1 MTEPS
6 QLKIDYA
13 ALSEENLRRYGTD
26 VGEWAPELLANLY
39 HERTHFVFE
48 LLQNAEDA
56 IRKRASTGSRS
67 VRFELSRDGLKV
79 SHKGKPF
86 DEADVRGIC
95 GINKSTKKDELTAIG
110 RFGIGFK
117 SVYAVTDRP
126 EIRSAGQHFAIKD
139 YVHPVE
145 LEPSEQPDGETSFWF
160 PFRSEDSSAFG
171 EISEGL
177 EKLDAKTLL
186 FLRHVEEVDWSIED
200 GASGTY
206 CRESVELQPG
216 LRRVTLLGTT
226 TAEDLSEEQWLV
238 FARPVESEGVEVG
251 AVEIAYSVDLSSKSG
266 ELNLKSVSDSR
277 LAAFFPTSVQTN
289 LGVVLQAPYR
299 TTPARDNV
307 PPKAAWN
314 QHLIEETASLLV
326 ESLGV
331 LRDMDALS
339 VDVLTGMPIDEADF
353 PEGSMFRPLYD
364 AVAEAFRT
372 QELLPK
378 NDKGWMSASHAALA
392 RGQELCELLDS
403 AQLTALFASDVSLEW
418 LSDAITIDRTP
429 VLRTYLMGEHRIRE
443 IQPQTFVSRVTKD
456 FLEAQT
462 DEWVARLYEFLA
474 GQSYLWKTASNL
486 RIPWVRLEDGSHVA
500 SHSGELPNAYLPSKA
515 TSGFATVRPAVCQ
528 SEEALGFL
536 KGTLKLTEPDP
547 VDDVIV
553 NIMPLYE
560 EGMEHDNLDLYREHL
575 RAIESAY
582 ENRNTRDKLVTVLK
596 SKHWIPSID
605 NEGNKD
611 WLTPFH
617 CYLPTER
624 LKQLF
629 EGVPDIDFVDDSV
642 AGLQGESMRNIL
654 IACGSER
661 YLDTVS
667 PKFGLTPDE
676 RYNLRQRYGD
686 TGCSGSES
694 EDDRTLHGLDGILKR
709 IAELPFDE
717 ACARSQLLWDALA
730 DVVQDKRQGVVTAT
744 YSWFYRSARS
754 MNLDAAFIRTLK
766 KSAWIPTPEGKL
778 ATPDEVVFE
787 HIEPAWSPNAVLQAA
802 LNFRPSELEQFAK
815 AAGFDLGILSIL
827 KKSGITSEA
836 DLKQRLGLSDD
847 ESPTDDEQEDDSDQ
861 KDEES
866 NDENG
871 TNEEESGGGGDSG
884 SDEGEGEDAG
894 TGGGGGRSNS
904 GGSRSGGTG
913 SSSGTGGSSSSTNKN
928 SHAGRTEFF
937 SYLKTHPVEV
947 EDDEF
952 SDSETHE
959 QRMKVE
965 AVAID
970 HILMLESD
978 LRRTPAGN
986 KGFDLFGTDGDG
998 HTNRWIEVKAMVGT
1012 LANHPVGMSKAQF
1025 ELALEKGFR
1034 YWLYIVENA
1043 TSEEPRILKIQDP
1056 AGNARTFTFDAGWSE
1071 IAMVS
1076 QVNVETGE
1084 VLEGKPS

>member
-1 MTEPS
+1 MT
-6 QLKIDYA
+6 LIDYE
-13 ALSEENLRRYGTD
+13 ALSKENLIRYGTD
-26 VGEWAPELLANLY
+26 IKDTLEHIIGLY
-39 HERTHFVFE
+39 SERTHLVFE

-56 IRKRASTGSRS
+56 IRKRGEDGLGC
-67 VRFELSRDGLKV
+67 VRFELCRDGLRV
-79 SHKGKPF
+79 FHQGKPF
-86 DEADVRGIC
+86 DEDDVRGIC

-117 SVYAVTDRP
+117 SVYAITDQP
-126 EIRSAGQHFAIKD
+126 EIRSAGQDFVIRD
-139 YVHPVE
+139 YVQPHR
-145 LEPSEQPDGETSFWF
+145 LEPQSQPLGETSFWF
-160 PFRSEDSSAFG
+160 PFRPEDSSAFG

-186 FLRHVEEVDWSIED
+186 FLRHVEEVDWNIED

-216 LRRVTLLGTT
+216 LRRVTLIGTSNT
-226 TAEDLSEEQWLV
+226 GGELTEEQWLV
-238 FARPVESEGVEVG
+238 FSRPVESDGKEVG
-251 AVEIAYSVDLSSKSG
+251 AVEIAYSVDLSSPPG
-266 ELNLKSVSDSR
+266 ELKLKPVPDSR

-331 LRDMDALS
+331 LRNLGALS
-339 VDVLTGMPIDEADF
+339 VDVLTGLPIDEDDF

-364 AVAEAFRT
+364 SFAEAFRT

-392 RGQELCELLDS
+392 RGQELCDLLDS
-403 AQLTALFASDVSLEW
+403 VQLTALFASDVSLEW

-443 IQPQTFVSRVTKD
+443 IQPQTFVSRVTKG

-500 SHSGELPNAYLPSKA
+500 SHSGELPNAFLPSKA

-536 KGTLKLTEPDP
+536 KGTLKLTQPDP

-582 ENRNTRDKLVTVLK
+582 EIRNTRDKLVTVLK

-661 YLDTVS
+661 YLDTVPPRGKLS
-667 PKFGLTPDE
+667 SDE
-676 RYNLRQRYGD
+676 RYHLRQRYGD

-709 IAELPFDE
+709 IAELRFDE

-744 YSWFYRSARS
+744 YSWFYYSTRS
-754 MNLDAAFIRTLK
+754 MSLDAAFIRTLK

-787 HIEPAWSPNAVLQAA
+787 HIEPPWEPDAVLQSA
-802 LNFRPSELEQFAK
+802 LKFRPSALAQLAEATGLNL
-815 AAGFDLGILSIL
+815 DVLSRI
-827 KKSGITSEA
+827 KKSGLSDEEV
-836 DLKQRLGLSDD
+836 LQRLGLVIGGEDD
-847 ESPTDDEQEDDSDQ
+847 EEGDSNNQDDNSNRGDEGGDAGDSGASAGSGDQ
-861 KDEES
+861 GE
-866 NDENG
+866 G
-871 TNEEESGGGGDSG
+871 AGAGGGGS
-884 SDEGEGEDAG
+884 
-894 TGGGGGRSNS
+894 SNA

-913 SSSGTGGSSSSTNKN
+913 SSSGAGGSSSSTSKN
-928 SHAGRTEFF
+928 SHAGRREFF

-952 SDSETHE
+952 SDSETHVE
-959 QRMKVE
+959 RMGVE
-965 AVAID
+965 KIAID
-970 HILMLESD
+970 HILTLEPD
-978 LRRTPAGN
+978 LKRTTAGN
-986 KGFDLFGTDGDG
+986 KGYDLFGTDADG

-1025 ELALEKGFR
+1025 EMAMEKGYR

-1056 AGNARTFTFDAGWSE
+1056 AGNARTFTFDEGWRE

-1084 VLEGKPS
+1084 VKV

>member
-1 MTEPS
+1 M
-6 QLKIDYA
+6 QIDYA
-13 ALSEENLRRYGTD
+13 ALSEENLKRYGTD

-67 VRFELSRDGLKV
+67 VQFELSREGLRV

-145 LEPSEQPDGETSFWF
+145 LEPCEQQNGETSFWF
-160 PFRSEDSSAFG
+160 PFRAGDSSAFE
-171 EISEGL
+171 EIGEGL

-186 FLRHVEEVDWSIED
+186 FLRHVEEVDWRIED
-200 GASGTY
+200 GARGTY
-206 CRESVELQPG
+206 CRESVEIQPG
-216 LRRVTLLGTT
+216 LRQVTLIGTSNT
-226 TAEDLSEEQWLV
+226 DENLSEEQWLV
-238 FARPVESEGVEVG
+238 FARPVESEGKEVG
-251 AVEIAYSVDLSSKSG
+251 AVEIAYSVDLASSPG
-266 ELNLKSVSDSR
+266 ELKLKSVPDSR

-314 QHLIEETASLLV
+314 QYLIGETASLLV
-326 ESLGV
+326 ESLGA

-339 VDVLTGMPIDEADF
+339 VDVLTGMPIDEDDF

-364 AVAEAFRT
+364 AVAEAFKT

-378 NDKGWMSASHAALA
+378 NDKGWMPAPHAALA
-392 RGQELCELLDS
+392 RGQELCELLAS
-403 AQLTALFASDVSLEW
+403 AQLTALFASDFPLEW

-462 DEWVARLYEFLA
+462 DEWVAKLYEFLA
-474 GQSYLWKTASNL
+474 GQSFLWKTASNL
-486 RIPWVRLEDGSHVA
+486 RIPWVRLEDKSHVT

-515 TSGFATVRPAVCQ
+515 TSGFATVRSEVCQ

-560 EGMEHDNLDLYREHL
+560 EGMEHENLDIYREHL

-582 ENRNTRDKLVTVLK
+582 ENRNTRDKLVAVLK

-624 LKQLF
+624 LKQIF

-642 AGLQGESMRNIL
+642 AGLQGETMRNIL

-661 YLDTVS
+661 YLDTVA
-667 PKFGLTPDE
+667 PKVGLSSDE

-709 IAELPFDE
+709 IAELPFEE
-717 ACARSQLLWDALA
+717 ACARSQVLWDALA

-744 YSWFYRSARS
+744 YSWFYYSTRN
-754 MNLDAAFIRTLK
+754 MTLDAAFIRTLK
-766 KSAWIPTPEGKL
+766 KTAWIPTPEGKL
-778 ATPDEVVFE
+778 TTPDDVVFE
-787 HIEPAWSPNAVLQAA
+787 RIEPVWSPNAVLQAA

-836 DLKQRLGLSDD
+836 DLKQRLGLNDD
-847 ESPTDDEQEDDSDQ
+847 ESPGNDEQDDDAEKNDEEHQDDDAKNNENDSDADDS
-861 KDEES
+861 EGS
-866 NDENG
+866 
-871 TNEEESGGGGDSG
+871 SGKH
-884 SDEGEGEDAG
+884 GEGAG
-894 TGGGGGRSNS
+894 SGGGGGRSSS
-904 GGSRSGGTG
+904 GSSSSGGTG
-913 SSSGTGGSSSSTNKN
+913 SSSGSGGSSSSTSKN

-970 HILMLESD
+970 HILTLESD
-978 LRRTPAGN
+978 LQRTPAGN
-986 KGFDLFGTDGDG
+986 KVYDLFGTDEDG
-998 HTNRWIEVKAMVGT
+998 HTNRWIEVKAMVNT

-1025 ELALEKGFR
+1025 EMAMEKGFR

-1056 AGNARTFTFDAGWSE
+1056 AGNARTFAFDEGWRE

-1084 VLEGKPS
+1084 VMEGRPS

>member
-1 MTEPS
+1 M
-6 QLKIDYA
+6 KIDYA

-67 VRFELSRDGLKV
+67 VRFDLSREGLRV

-126 EIRSAGQHFAIKD
+126 EIRSSGQQFAIKD
-139 YVHPVE
+139 YVHPIE
-145 LEPSEQPDGETSFWF
+145 LESCDQPDGETSFWF
-160 PFRSEDSSAFG
+160 PFRPEDSSAFG
-171 EISEGL
+171 EISVGL
-177 EKLDAKTLL
+177 ESLDAKTLL
-186 FLRHVEEVDWSIED
+186 FLRHVEEVDWRIEG

-206 CRESVELQPG
+206 CRESVVLQPG
-216 LRRVTLLGTT
+216 LRRVTLIGTSNDG
-226 TAEDLSEEQWLV
+226 ADLSEEQWLV
-238 FARPVESEGVEVG
+238 FSRPVESEGKEVG
-251 AVEIAYSVDLSSKSG
+251 AVEIAYAVDLSSPPG
-266 ELNLKSVSDSR
+266 ELKLKPVSDSR
-277 LAAFFPTSVQTN
+277 LAAFFPTSVQTD

-314 QHLIEETASLLV
+314 QHLVKETASLLV
-326 ESLGV
+326 ESLCV

-339 VDVLTGMPIDEADF
+339 VEVLCGMPIDEDDF
-353 PEGSMFRPLYD
+353 QEGSMFRPLYD
-364 AVAEAFRT
+364 EVAEAFRT
-372 QELLPK
+372 QELLPQ
-378 NDKGWMSASHAALA
+378 NGRGWMSSSRAALA
-392 RGQELCELLDS
+392 RGQELCDLLDS
-403 AQLTALFASDVSLEW
+403 AQLSALFASDEPLQW

-429 VLRTYLMGEHRIRE
+429 KLRTYLMGEHSIRE
-443 IQPQTFVSRVTKD
+443 IQPQTFVSRVTKE
-456 FLEAQT
+456 FLAAQK
-462 DEWVARLYEFLA
+462 DEWVAKLYEFLA
-474 GQSYLWKTASNL
+474 GQSYLWKTASYL

-515 TSGFATVRPAVCQ
+515 TSGFATVRPTVCQ
-528 SEEALGFL
+528 SEDALGFL

-582 ENRNTRDKLVTVLK
+582 ENLNTRDKLVTVLK

-611 WLTPFH
+611 WLTPCD

-629 EGVPDIDFVDDSV
+629 EGVPDVNFVDDSV
-642 AGLQGESMRNIL
+642 AGLQGETMRNIL

-661 YLDTVS
+661 YLDTV
-667 PKFGLTPDE
+667 PPTVGLSPDE
-676 RYNLRQRYGD
+676 RLKLRQSYGD
-686 TGCSGSES
+686 PGCTGGET
-694 EDDRTLHGLDGILKR
+694 EDDRTLHGLDGILTR
-709 IAELPFDE
+709 ITELPLDE
-717 ACARSQLLWDALA
+717 AGVRSQLLWDALA

-744 YSWFYRSARS
+744 YSWDYYKTRS
-754 MNLDAAFIRTLK
+754 MPFDAAFIRTLK
-766 KSAWIPTPEGKL
+766 TSAWIPISGGKL
-778 ATPDEVVFE
+778 VTPDEAVFE
-787 HIEPAWSPNAVLQAA
+787 QIEPAWTPNAVLQAA
-802 LNFRPSELEQFAK
+802 LKFRPSALAQLAEAT
-815 AAGFDLGILSIL
+815 GFSLDFLRKV
-827 KKSGITSEA
+827 KKSGLSDEEV
-836 DLKQRLGLSDD
+836 LRRLGLV
-847 ESPTDDEQEDDSDQ
+847 T
-861 KDEES
+861 
-866 NDENG
+866 G
-871 TNEEESGGGGDSG
+871 A
-884 SDEGEGEDAG
+884 DEGENEVDESDDQGYDSNQSDNGNGDDADGGEEG
-894 TGGGGGRSNS
+894 SEGGGGGRSSSHGFSS
-904 GGSRSGGTG
+904 GGSSSSCSSGG
-913 SSSGTGGSSSSTNKN
+913 GGSSSSTSKN

-937 SYLKTHPVEV
+937 SYLRTHPVEV
-947 EDDEF
+947 EGDEF

-970 HILMLESD
+970 HILTLESD
-978 LRRTPAGN
+978 LQRTPPGN
-986 KGFDLFGTDGDG
+986 KGYDLFGTDEDG

-1025 ELALEKGFR
+1025 EMALEKGYR

-1084 VLEGKPS
+1084 VKV

>member
-1 MTEPS
+1 MMT
-6 QLKIDYA
+6 IDYK

-67 VRFELSRDGLKV
+67 VRFELNRVGLRV
-79 SHKGKPF
+79 AHQGKPF

-145 LEPSEQPDGETSFWF
+145 LEPCEQQSGETSFWF
-160 PFRSEDSSAFG
+160 PFRAGDSSAFE

-186 FLRHVEEVDWSIED
+186 FLRHVEEVDWRIQD
-200 GASGTY
+200 GASGSY
-206 CRESVELQPG
+206 CRESVELKPG
-216 LRRVTLLGTT
+216 LRRVTLIGTSNT
-226 TAEDLSEEQWLV
+226 GGELSEEQWLV
-238 FARPVESEGVEVG
+238 FSRPVESEGVEVG
-251 AVEIAYSVDLSSKSG
+251 AVEIAYSVDLASG
-266 ELNLKSVSDSR
+266 ELKLKPLADSR

-307 PPKAAWN
+307 PPKATWN

-339 VDVLTGMPIDEADF
+339 VDVLTGMPIDEDDF
-353 PEGSMFRPLYD
+353 PEGSTFRQLYD
-364 AVAEAFRT
+364 AVAEAFKA
-372 QELLPK
+372 QELLPR
-378 NDKGWMSASHAALA
+378 NDKGWMSAPHAALA

-403 AQLTALFASDVSLEW
+403 AQLTALFASDVLLEW

-443 IQPQTFVSRVTKD
+443 IQPQTFVSRVTKE

-462 DEWVARLYEFLA
+462 DEWVSKLYEFLA

-486 RIPWVRLEDGSHVA
+486 RIPWVRLEDGTHVA

-515 TSGFATVRPAVCQ
+515 SSGFATVRPAVCQ

-560 EGMEHDNLDLYREHL
+560 EGMEHENLDIYREHL

-582 ENRNTRDKLVTVLK
+582 ENRNTRDKLVAVLR

-642 AGLQGESMRNIL
+642 AGLQGETMRNIL

-661 YLDTVS
+661 YLNTVA
-667 PKFGLTPDE
+667 PKVGLSSDE

-686 TGCSGSES
+686 TGCSGNES

-709 IAELPFDE
+709 IAELPFEE

-744 YSWFYRSARS
+744 YSWFYYSTRS
-754 MNLDAAFIRTLK
+754 MTLDAAFIRLLK
-766 KSAWIPTPEGKL
+766 KTAWIPTPKGKL

-802 LNFRPSELEQFAK
+802 LNFRPSELEQFAR

-847 ESPTDDEQEDDSDQ
+847 ESSLDDEQEDDSDQ
-861 KDEES
+861 KDEEQ
-866 NDENG
+866 NGENG
-871 TNEEESGGGGDSG
+871 SNEEESGVGANGGNE
-884 SDEGEGEDAG
+884 EGEGEDAG
-894 TGGGGGRSNS
+894 MGGGRSTFGS
-904 GGSRSGGTG
+904 SRSNTS
-913 SSSGTGGSSSSTNKN
+913 SSSGAGGSSFLDQQELPRRSSRVLQL
-928 SHAGRTEFF
+928 SEDPSRRGRGRR
-937 SYLKTHPVEV
+937 V
-947 EDDEF
+947 
-952 SDSETHE
+952 
-959 QRMKVE
+959 
-965 AVAID
+965 
-970 HILMLESD
+970 
-978 LRRTPAGN
+978 LR
-986 KGFDLFGTDGDG
+986 F
-998 HTNRWIEVKAMVGT
+998 
-1012 LANHPVGMSKAQF
+1012 
-1025 ELALEKGFR
+1025 
-1034 YWLYIVENA
+1034 
-1043 TSEEPRILKIQDP
+1043 
-1056 AGNARTFTFDAGWSE
+1056 
-1071 IAMVS
+1071 
-1076 QVNVETGE
+1076 
-1084 VLEGKPS
+1084 

>member
-1 MTEPS
+1 M
-6 QLKIDYA
+6 QIDYA
-13 ALSEENLRRYGTD
+13 ALSEENLKRYGTD

-67 VRFELSRDGLKV
+67 VRFELSREGLRV

-126 EIRSAGQHFAIKD
+126 EIRSAGQHFAIED

-145 LEPSEQPDGETSFWF
+145 LQPCEQQDGETSFWF
-160 PFRSEDSSAFG
+160 PFRPEDSPAFG

-206 CRESVELQPG
+206 CRESVELKPG
-216 LRRVTLLGTT
+216 LRRVTLIGTSNT
-226 TAEDLSEEQWLV
+226 GGELAEEQWLV
-238 FARPVESEGVEVG
+238 FSRPVESDGVEVG
-251 AVEIAYSVDLSSKSG
+251 AVEIAYSVDLASPPG
-266 ELNLKSVSDSR
+266 ELKLKPVADSR

-307 PPKAAWN
+307 PPKATWN

-339 VDVLTGMPIDEADF
+339 VDVLSGMPIDEDDF

-364 AVAEAFRT
+364 AFAEALE
-372 QELLPK
+372 QIPLLPTS
-378 NDKGWMSASHAALA
+378 GGSFA
-392 RGQELCELLDS
+392 RVGEVKLTRRELIELVS
-403 AQLTALFASDVSLEW
+403 PEQLQALFESDTELEW
-418 LSDAITIDRTP
+418 LDPNLTLERMSAVSDYLRNEHGITELTP
-429 VLRTYLMGEHRIRE
+429 QG
-443 IQPQTFVSRVTKD
+443 FVTRVTPQ
-456 FLEAQT
+456 FLTAQP
-462 DEWVARLYEFLA
+462 DSWIEHLYEYL
-474 GQSYLWKTASNL
+474 GGLPYLWKVAANL
-486 RIPWVRLEDGSHVA
+486 NKPWARLEDGSHVA
-500 SHSGELPNAYLPSKA
+500 ARSGERHNAYLPSA
-515 TSGFATVRPAVCQ
+515 STSGFPTVRSTVCA
-528 SEEALGFL
+528 SEDAFAFL
-536 KGTLKLTEPDP
+536 QNSLKLTKPDP
-547 VDDVIV
+547 VDGVIV
-553 NIMPLYE
+553 NILPLYGD
-560 EGMEHDNLDLYREHL
+560 GMEHDDLELYREHL
-575 RAIESAY
+575 QAIQSAF
-582 ENRNTRDKLVTVLK
+582 ENRNTRERLTNELRTAY
-596 SKHWIPSID
+596 WIPSVD
-605 NEGNKD
+605 DTGVRK
-611 WLTPFH
+611 WVVPTQ

-624 LKQLF
+624 LKTLF
-629 EGVPDIDFVDDSV
+629 EGVSGVRFIDESV
-642 AGLQGESMRNIL
+642 TGLQGEDMREVL
-654 IACGSER
+654 LASGVSRTLKTVTTDAKPDESER
-661 YLDTVS
+661 A
-667 PKFGLTPDE
+667 E
-676 RYNLRQRYGD
+676 LRQMAGYATS
-686 TGCSGSES
+686 TGGES
-694 EDDRTLHGLDGILKR
+694 HDNRTIGRLNALLKR
-709 IAELPFDE
+709 IAELPFE
-717 ACARSQLLWDALA
+717 QAVVRCQILWDALGDLVEYRREA
-730 DVVQDKRQGVVTAT
+730 VLRAT
-744 YSWFYRSARS
+744 YHWFYGTGRSTKY
-754 MNLDAAFIRTLK
+754 DAEFVRILK
-766 KSAWIPTPEGKL
+766 ASEWIPTPEGKL
-778 ATPDEVVFE
+778 SSPDEVVFE
-787 HIEPAWSPNAVLQAA
+787 HIEPPWEPNAVLQSA
-802 LNFRPSELEQFAK
+802 LKFRPSALAQLAEATGLNL
-815 AAGFDLGILSIL
+815 DVLSRI
-827 KKSGITSEA
+827 KKSGLSDEEV
-836 DLKQRLGLSDD
+836 LQRLGLVIGV
-847 ESPTDDEQEDDSDQ
+847 
-861 KDEES
+861 EE
-866 NDENG
+866 DEN
-871 TNEEESGGGGDSG
+871 EEGDNNNQGDEGGDAGDSG
-884 SDEGEGEDAG
+884 ASAGSGSNQGEGTGA
-894 TGGGGGRSNS
+894 GGGGGSSNV
-904 GGSRSGGTG
+904 GGSRSIGSG
-913 SSSGTGGSSSSTNKN
+913 SSSGAGGSSSSTSKN
-928 SHAGRTEFF
+928 SHAGRREFF

-970 HILMLESD
+970 HILTLESD
-978 LRRTPAGN
+978 LQRTPAGN
-986 KGFDLFGTDGDG
+986 KGYDLFGTDDDG

-1025 ELALEKGFR
+1025 EMALEKGYR

-1056 AGNARTFTFDAGWSE
+1056 AGNARTFTFDEGWRE

-1084 VLEGKPS
+1084 VKA

>member
-1 MTEPS
+1 M
-6 QLKIDYA
+6 QIDYA
-13 ALSEENLRRYGTD
+13 ALSEENLKRYGTD

-67 VRFELSRDGLKV
+67 VRFELSREGLKV

-160 PFRSEDSSAFG
+160 PFRPEDSSAFG

-186 FLRHVEEVDWSIED
+186 FLRHVEEVDWLIEG

-216 LRRVTLLGTT
+216 LRRVTLIGTSNT
-226 TAEDLSEEQWLV
+226 GGDLSEEQWLV
-238 FARPVESEGVEVG
+238 FSRTVESEGVEVG
-251 AVEIAYSVDLSSKSG
+251 AVEIAYSVDLSSESG
-266 ELNLKSVSDSR
+266 ELKLKSVSDSR

-314 QHLIEETASLLV
+314 QHLIEESASLLV

-331 LRDMDALS
+331 LRDLGALS
-339 VDVLTGMPIDEADF
+339 VDVLTGMPIDEDDF

-378 NDKGWMSASHAALA
+378 NAKGWMSASHAALA

-418 LSDAITIDRTP
+418 LSDGITIDRTP
-429 VLRTYLMGEHRIRE
+429 ELRTYLMGEHRIRE

-462 DEWVARLYEFLA
+462 DEWVAKLYEFLA
-474 GQSYLWKTASNL
+474 GQSFLWKTASNL
-486 RIPWVRLEDGSHVA
+486 RIPWVRLEDGTHVA
-500 SHSGELPNAYLPSKA
+500 SHTGELPNAYLPSKA
-515 TSGFATVRPAVCQ
+515 ASGFATVRTTVCQ

-582 ENRNTRDKLVTVLK
+582 ENRNTRDKLVVVLK
-596 SKHWIPSID
+596 AKHWIPSID
-605 NEGNKD
+605 NEGNKG
-611 WLTPFH
+611 WLTPYD
-617 CYLPTER
+617 CYLPTEK
-624 LKQLF
+624 LTQLF
-629 EGVPDIDFVDDSV
+629 EGVPGVNFIDDSIP
-642 AGLQGESMRNIL
+642 GLQGESMRNIL
-654 IACGSER
+654 IACGAAR
-661 YLDTVS
+661 YLDTVD
-667 PKFGLTPDE
+667 PKTPLTSDE
-676 RYNLRQRYGD
+676 RFELRRKWGD
-686 TGCSGSES
+686 TDFTRDEGV
-694 EDDRTLHGLDGILKR
+694 DDETLHGLDGILKR
-709 IAELPFDE
+709 IAELPFEE
-717 ACARSQLLWDALA
+717 ASARCHMLWDALA
-730 DVVQDKRQGVVTAT
+730 DVVQDKREGVVKAT
-744 YSWFYRSARS
+744 YSWFYYSTRS
-754 MNLDAAFIRTLK
+754 MSLDAAFIRTLK
-766 KSAWIPTPEGKL
+766 KSAWIPTPEGRL
-778 ATPDEVVFE
+778 TTPDEVVFE
-787 HIEPAWSPNAVLQAA
+787 HIEPTWSPNAVLQAA

-847 ESPTDDEQEDDSDQ
+847 ESPLDDEQEDDSDQ
-861 KDEES
+861 KDEEH
-866 NDENG
+866 NDEG
-871 TNEEESGGGGDSG
+871 DTKEGETGVGEGGSSDQ
-884 SDEGEGEDAG
+884 DEGEGAG
-894 TGGGGGRSNS
+894 TGGGGGRSSS

-913 SSSGTGGSSSSTNKN
+913 SSSGAGGSSSSTSKN
-928 SHAGRTEFF
+928 AHAGRREFF

-959 QRMKVE
+959 QRMRVE

-970 HILMLESD
+970 HILTLESD
-978 LRRTPAGN
+978 LQRTPAGN
-986 KGFDLFGTDGDG
+986 KGYDLFGTDEDG
-998 HTNRWIEVKAMVGT
+998 HMNRWIEVKAMVGT

-1025 ELALEKGFR
+1025 EMAIEKGFR

-1056 AGNARTFTFDAGWSE
+1056 AGNARTFTFDEGWRE

-1084 VLEGKPS
+1084 VKV

>member
-1 MTEPS
+1 MR
-6 QLKIDYA
+6 IDYA
-13 ALSEENLRRYGTD
+13 ALSAENLKRYGTD

-56 IRKRASTGSRS
+56 LRKRGGAGSRS
-67 VRFELSRDGLKV
+67 VRFELCRDRLKV

-117 SVYAVTDRP
+117 SVYAVTDQP
-126 EIRSAGQHFAIKD
+126 EIRSAGQHFGIKD

-145 LEPSEQPDGETSFWF
+145 LPPCEEQEGETSFWF
-160 PFRSEDSSAFG
+160 PFRTEDDSVFE
-171 EISEGL
+171 EIGEGL

-186 FLRHVEEVDWSIED
+186 FLRHVEEVDWRIEG

-216 LRRVTLLGTT
+216 LRQVTLIGTSNT
-226 TAEDLSEEQWLV
+226 NEDLSEEQWLV
-238 FARPVESEGVEVG
+238 FSRPVESDGTEVG
-251 AVEIAYSVDLSSKSG
+251 AVEIAYSVDLSAPSG
-266 ELNLKSVSDSR
+266 ELKLKTVPDSR

-307 PPKAAWN
+307 PPKATWN
-314 QHLIEETASLLV
+314 QHLVKETASLLV

-331 LRDMDALS
+331 LRDTDALS
-339 VDVLTGMPIDEADF
+339 VDVLCGMPIDEDDF

-364 AVAEAFRT
+364 AVAEALRT

-378 NDKGWMSASHAALA
+378 NDKGWMTSSHAALA

-403 AQLTALFASDVSLEW
+403 AQLTALFGSDEPLEW
-418 LSDAITIDRTP
+418 LSDGITIDRTSE
-429 VLRTYLMGEHRIRE
+429 LRTYLMVGHGIRE

-462 DEWVARLYEFLA
+462 DEWVSKLYEFLA

-486 RIPWVRLEDGSHVA
+486 RIPWVRLEDKSHVSA
-500 SHSGELPNAYLPSKA
+500 YCGELPNAFLPSKA
-515 TSGFATVRPAVCQ
+515 TSGFPTVRSTVCQ
-528 SEEALGFL
+528 SEEALAFL

-553 NIMPLYE
+553 NILPLYE

-575 RAIESAY
+575 RAIETAY
-582 ENRNTRDKLVTVLK
+582 ENRNTREKLVVALK
-596 SKHWIPSID
+596 AKHWIPSID

-611 WLTPFH
+611 WLTPFQ
-617 CYLPTER
+617 CYLSTER

-629 EGVPDIDFVDDSV
+629 EGVPGIDFVDDSV
-642 AGLQGESMRNIL
+642 AGLQGEAMRNIL

-661 YLDTVS
+661 YLDTVP
-667 PKFGLTPDE
+667 PKEKLSSDE

-686 TGCSGSES
+686 TGCSGSET
-694 EDDRTLHGLDGILKR
+694 EDDRTLHGLSGILKR
-709 IAELPFDE
+709 IAELQFEE
-717 ACARSQLLWDALA
+717 ASARCQMLWESLG
-730 DVVQDKRQGVVTAT
+730 DVVQDKREGVVRAT
-744 YSWFYRSARS
+744 YSWFYYSTRSV
-754 MNLDAAFIRTLK
+754 NLDAAFIRTLK
-766 KSAWIPTPEGKL
+766 QSAWIPTSNGML
-778 ATPDEVVFE
+778 VTPDEVVFE
-787 HIEPAWSPNAVLQAA
+787 HIEPAWTPNAVLQSA
-802 LNFRPSELEQFAK
+802 LKFRPSALAQLAEATGWSLEL
-815 AAGFDLGILSIL
+815 LSRI
-827 KKSGITSEA
+827 KKS
-836 DLKQRLGLSDD
+836 GLSDD
-847 ESPTDDEQEDDSDQ
+847 EVLERLGLG
-861 KDEES
+861 KEE
-866 NDENG
+866 G
-871 TNEEESGGGGDSG
+871 KAEEEGNADGGGQSDGASSGAGSSGEGRTGDGANGSG
-884 SDEGEGEDAG
+884 NQGEGEGAG
-894 TGGGGGRSNS
+894 SGSGGGRS
-904 GGSRSGGTG
+904 GSGGTN
-913 SSSGTGGSSSSTNKN
+913 SSSGGGASNSSTNKN

-970 HILMLESD
+970 HILKFEPD
-978 LRRTPAGN
+978 LQRTPAGN
-986 KGFDLFGTDGDG
+986 KGFDLFGTDDDG
-998 HTNRWIEVKAMVGT
+998 HQNRWIEVKAMVGT
-1012 LANHPVGMSKAQF
+1012 LASHPVGMSKAQF
-1025 ELALEKGFR
+1025 ETALEKGFR
-1034 YWLYIVENA
+1034 YWLYVVENA
-1043 TSEEPRILKIQDP
+1043 TSEEPRILKSKTPLATLEPSRSMRDGAILRLS
-1056 AGNARTFTFDAGWSE
+1056 ARS
-1071 IAMVS
+1071 MSS
-1076 QVNVETGE
+1076 QER
-1084 VLEGKPS
+1084 